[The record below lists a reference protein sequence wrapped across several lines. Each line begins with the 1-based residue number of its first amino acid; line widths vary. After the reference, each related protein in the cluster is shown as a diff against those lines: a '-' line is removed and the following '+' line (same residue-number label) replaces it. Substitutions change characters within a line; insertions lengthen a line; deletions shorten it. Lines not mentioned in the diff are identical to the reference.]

1 MSICIHDLIYTN
13 NKLFLRKVKRALM
26 KRNHFEFL
34 KKIYINAANLII
46 ILALSALFY
55 LNWLERWNGM
65 MDRDYEGKGNLLMGF
80 VYVVMLAVFFKVWGG
95 FKLGVSKLGNL
106 LLEQAFALLCT
117 NILVYIQM
125 VLMVGQ
131 IDVLLELAVGTLRL
145 AILEMLLV
153 IFLEIIFV
161 SLYKKLFPPYRMLQI
176 NGLHKNHLNRK
187 MNERSDKYNIC
198 EEISVF
204 ETEETVFEKI
214 RQYDAVLLNDIPSK
228 YKNRILKYCFEHS
241 VRVYFTPKISDIIV
255 KGTEEINLF
264 DSPLFLCKNLGL
276 DMGQR
281 FVKRCMDIVISL
293 PGLIL
298 ASPFILV
305 AAICIK
311 AYDRGPVFFRQE
323 RCTYQGRKF
332 QIYKLRSMIVDA
344 EKDGKPRLASDD
356 DDRITPVGKFIRM
369 TRIDELPQLFNVL
382 KGDMSIVGPRPE
394 REEYIQ
400 KYIEEMPEFSY
411 RLKVKGGLTGYAQ
424 VYGKYNT
431 TAYDKLKLDLIYI
444 VNYSVLL
451 DLQILLETLKVIFR
465 KESTEGVK
473 EQPTEQGQPLGND
486 RQQQGEE
493 QV

>member
-1 MSICIHDLIYTN
+1 
-13 NKLFLRKVKRALM
+13 M
-26 KRNHFEFL
+26 KKNQFEFW
-34 KKIYINAANLII
+34 KKLYINVANLIL
-46 ILALSALFY
+46 ILTVSVLFY
-55 LNWLERWNGM
+55 LNWLQRWNIM
-65 MDRDYEGKGNLLMGF
+65 MDRDFEGKGNLLMGV
-80 VYVVMLAVFFKVWGG
+80 VYIVMLTVFLKVWGG
-95 FKLGVSKLGNL
+95 FKLGVTKLGNL

-117 NILVYIQM
+117 NILIYIQM

-131 IDVLLELAVGTLRL
+131 IDVLLELALGTLRL

-153 IFLEIIFV
+153 IFLEIIYV
-161 SLYKKLFPPYRMLQI
+161 NLYNKLFPPYQMLQI

-187 MNERSDKYNIC
+187 MSERSDRYNIC

-204 ETEETVFEKI
+204 ETEETVFDKI

-264 DSPLFLCKNLGL
+264 DSPLFLCKNIGL

-281 FVKRCMDIVISL
+281 VIKRCMDIVISL
-293 PGLIL
+293 LGLIL

-311 AYDRGPVFFRQE
+311 MYDKGPVFFKQE

-332 QIYKLRSMIVDA
+332 LIYKLRSMVVDA

-400 KYIEEMPEFSY
+400 KYNEEMPEFSY

-451 DLQILLETLKVIFR
+451 DFQILLETMKVIFR

-473 EQPTEQGQPLGND
+473 EQPM
-486 RQQQGEE
+486 EE
-493 QV
+493 DGR

>member
-1 MSICIHDLIYTN
+1 
-13 NKLFLRKVKRALM
+13 M
-26 KRNHFEFL
+26 KRSHFEFI

-65 MDRDYEGKGNLLMGF
+65 MDRDFEGKGNLLMGF

-131 IDVLLELAVGTLRL
+131 VDVLLELAVGTLRL
-145 AILEMLLV
+145 AILEMMLV
-153 IFLEIIFV
+153 IFLEVIFS

-187 MNERSDKYNIC
+187 MSERSDKYNIC

-431 TAYDKLKLDLIYI
+431 TAYDKLKLDLSYI
-444 VNYSVLL
+444 INYSVLL
-451 DLQILLETLKVIFR
+451 DLQILLETVKVIFR
-465 KESTEGVK
+465 KESTDGFSED
-473 EQPTEQGQPLGND
+473 QTEKIQETVELCD
-486 RQQQGEE
+486 EIKTK
-493 QV
+493 